1 MKVFAIEAIAV
12 EKPLALSDR
21 MRNEPR
27 DLYDFWYLFGSG
39 NNRGAAMR
47 AELDAKL
54 VLRQPVIASM
64 EQAIAAKEDR
74 LRPHLQEPRRGSCRR
89 DRVRG
94 TLPSPLASQKN

>member
-27 DLYDFWYLFGSG
+27 DLYDLWYLFGSG
-39 NNRGAAMR
+39 NNRGAEMR